1 MNNNKK
7 LIVATL
13 AGIALCCTT
22 LAAPGP
28 RGGRHGGHGGRDSA
42 RMHQAQRY
50 APQTH
55 RAHRPPPVATHHH
68 HHHDHHRDG
77 LGLAAGIVNL
87 VSDILAPAPVVIQQ
101 PTVVQTTTPV
111 LYQTP
116 ATTVYTP
123 ATTVYTGVP
132 STYQGW

>member
-1 MNNNKK
+1 MNYNKK

-28 RGGRHGGHGGRDSA
+28 RGGRRGGHGGRDGA
-42 RMHQAQRY
+42 RMHQVQRH
-50 APQTH
+50 APRQVH
-55 RAHRPPPVATHHH
+55 HAHRPPPAPARHHH
-68 HHHDHHRDG
+68 NHHHRDG

-111 LYQTP
+111 VYQTP
-116 ATTVYTP
+116 ATTVYTTSP
-123 ATTVYTGVP
+123 TV
-132 STYQGW
+132 YQGW